1 VINLAEKY
9 QALSLRERI
18 LVVGAAVALIWMM
31 WAYLISDILVSRMN
45 GVTKDIR
52 TLTSQM
58 VTEAQSQE
66 AMRRQKSNS
75 PDKKLANERDLLSI
89 QIGKMDSV
97 LGESLSRFVS
107 PENMPVLLEDVISRH
122 RSLTLTRIVSLPVEK
137 IEVAITAEGV
147 SGVSIYRHP
156 MRIEFEGGYFQ
167 TLAYLQELEQS
178 EWKFTW
184 RDFEYQVAE
193 FPTGVAVLQLETL
206 SRERGWI
213 GV

>member
-1 VINLAEKY
+1 
-9 QALSLRERI
+9 
-18 LVVGAAVALIWMM
+18 
-31 WAYLISDILVSRMN
+31 
-45 GVTKDIR
+45 
-52 TLTSQM
+52 
-58 VTEAQSQE
+58 
-66 AMRRQKSNS
+66 
-75 PDKKLANERDLLSI
+75 
-89 QIGKMDSV
+89 
-97 LGESLSRFVS
+97 
-107 PENMPVLLEDVISRH
+107 
-122 RSLTLTRIVSLPVEK
+122 
-137 IEVAITAEGV
+137 
-147 SGVSIYRHP
+147 